1 MKATRLVRAV
11 AGVAISGLTVAGL
24 SLAAVAP
31 AGAAARSTVI
41 LQSSGEMTSLNS
53 STNDGNTTYNAVVG
67 YLTGAGFT
75 YYDNSPKLVRN
86 TTFGKMAVTKNTPTD
101 FRITYTVNKGRVWS
115 DGTPI
120 NGIDLMLSHVISSS
134 KYSTEAGLGDP
145 SKVTPAFDSV
155 GYGGAYGEH
164 VVGLPTLSAD
174 KMSVTIRF
182 DKPLPDWELL
192 APGPSPV
199 HALQLMAD
207 GKKSLQSVSANNAAK
222 EKFYKAFTSKN
233 TASLKKMGNIW
244 TNSYNIKTIDSSTN
258 PLLLISNGG
267 FIVKSAVADSSMTLV
282 RNTKYN
288 SGPAMA
294 TTNPIKTIL
303 IKTITNDTA
312 AVQALRNG
320 DIDIYYNTNPTTS
333 GKALLDAIRS
343 VNVVNSLSGSYSHL
357 GLRIGPA
364 NGETKPYTGVFAGS
378 SQKAIDMRNA
388 FLLALPRQQMVDTL
402 IKPLSASAKTMDT
415 HFAFAGS
422 AEYNTITKSSGV
434 AQYTEGTQAERT
446 AKALKL
452 VQKYYPEAS
461 ATKSVADVKL
471 LFASTAAVRVSIAK
485 LIKAEAAKAGFD
497 VNIDGS
503 TDLFNNLTNVAY
515 DASMYGFGL
524 TSISQSAATEI
535 YKTDGGNNG
544 WGWGTPALD
553 TILKS
558 LQGDYLTAAQVT
570 AKRLAADKIVMANA
584 YGLSLYQNVT
594 IAASS
599 KALYNV
605 KPAPLSPNI
614 VWNYWQ
620 WHF

>member
-207 GKKSLQSVSANNAAK
+207 GKKTLQSVSANNAAK

-364 NGETKPYTGVFAGS
+364 NGETKPYTGDDEGLAG
-378 SQKAIDMRNA
+378 
-388 FLLALPRQQMVDTL
+388 
-402 IKPLSASAKTMDT
+402 
-415 HFAFAGS
+415 G
-422 AEYNTITKSSGV
+422 
-434 AQYTEGTQAERT
+434 
-446 AKALKL
+446 
-452 VQKYYPEAS
+452 
-461 ATKSVADVKL
+461 
-471 LFASTAAVRVSIAK
+471 AAVAPWV
-485 LIKAEAAKAGFD
+485 
-497 VNIDGS
+497 V
-503 TDLFNNLTNVAY
+503 
-515 DASMYGFGL
+515 
-524 TSISQSAATEI
+524 
-535 YKTDGGNNG
+535 
-544 WGWGTPALD
+544 
-553 TILKS
+553 
-558 LQGDYLTAAQVT
+558 
-570 AKRLAADKIVMANA
+570 LA
-584 YGLSLYQNVT
+584 
-594 IAASS
+594 
-599 KALYNV
+599 
-605 KPAPLSPNI
+605 
-614 VWNYWQ
+614 
-620 WHF
+620 